1 MVIDDAIGRGH
12 VVTRRRRSRVIEIQM
27 MLIGFVRGRRVWRR
41 IVDVRVDVSGHVTR
55 QRRRTSHK
63 TITHAT
69 FESED
74 FKNENNRKVFL
85 KMSTEKKTE
94 IKLSRSVSLTIFH
107 FH

>member
-12 VVTRRRRSRVIEIQM
+12 VVTRRRRSRDIEIQM

-74 FKNENNRKVFL
+74 FKNENDRKVFSQGQQRR
-85 KMSTEKKTE
+85 KQ
-94 IKLSRSVSLTIFH
+94 KLNCHVQCR
-107 FH
+107 